1 MSWNVVYSARARQ
14 DLRDIYEYIAYE
26 LLVPET
32 ASGQTGRIM
41 KQIRSLEEMPMRHR
55 LYEDEPWHSQ
65 GLRFFPVDNYLVFYL
80 PSEADN
86 TVTVVRIMYGGRD
99 ISRQLGE
106 TIES

>member
-80 PSEADN
+80 PSEAEN

-99 ISRQLGE
+99 INRQLGE
-106 TIES
+106 TIKS

>member
-32 ASGQTGRIM
+32 ASGQAGRIM

-55 LYEDEPWHSQ
+55 LYEDEPWNSQ
-65 GLRFFPVDNYLVFYL
+65 GLRFSPVDNYLVFYL
-80 PSEADN
+80 PSEADK
-86 TVTVVRIMYGGRD
+86 TVTVIRIMYGGRD

>member
-26 LLVPET
+26 LLVSET

-80 PSEADN
+80 PSEADK
-86 TVTVVRIMYGGRD
+86 TVTVVRILYGGCD
-99 ISRQLGE
+99 IGRQFGE

>member
-1 MSWNVVYSARARQ
+1 MSWNVIYSAHARQ

-55 LYEDEPWHSQ
+55 LYEDEPWYSQ

-86 TVTVVRIMYGGRD
+86 TVTIVRIMYGGRD
-99 ISRQLGE
+99 INRQLGE